1 MGVFLPSIVQQ
12 RREFSD
18 YWRMQAC
25 LFISCI
31 ECSLRL
37 TVVYLIVPPL
47 RSCFLSPSGMLYSS
61 NYFPILYDGTSY
73 RLDGTNDRL
82 DGANDRLDGT
92 SDRLGQ
98 PARWNE

>member
-1 MGVFLPSIVQQ
+1 
-12 RREFSD
+12 
-18 YWRMQAC
+18 MQAC

-92 SDRLGQ
+92 SDRLDGTRDRLDGTSDRLGQ